1 MEIPMNGSLEPE
13 SEKTPMFD
21 AQPFHMEKYVVPG
34 AVAVG
39 LLFLFPWY
47 LLGRSA
53 SGDSVAGSFD
63 LATVVIAALVLG
75 HVVESL
81 KVYEWGKKVRKNRD
95 TLDNKT
101 LGLFAAEKAAI
112 GEVRF
117 ETAMRT
123 VLNLVSA
130 GRRSEFTWNLV
141 RWQKMVVLGKLIYV
155 ASFEWLLF
163 GVLCILEWL
172 GWNPFTTAWTL
183 KLFKNGLQP
192 SASLACE
199 FLLAVLFW
207 ITARYIYTFGLTRQ
221 QKTNDFLFDLIVENR
236 ARIIEL
242 VRKVATAEKQQTSA
256 A

>member
-1 MEIPMNGSLEPE
+1 
-13 SEKTPMFD
+13 MFD

-47 LLGRSA
+47 LLGRTA
-53 SGDSVAGSFD
+53 HGDSVAGSFD

-95 TLDNKT
+95 SLNDKT
-101 LGLFAAEKAAI
+101 LGLFAADGK
-112 GEVRF
+112 VNF

-141 RWQKMVVLGKLIYV
+141 RWQKMVVVGKLLYV

-163 GVLCILEWL
+163 SLLCLLEQR
-172 GWNPFTTAWTL
+172 GWNPFTTTWTL
-183 KLFKNGLQP
+183 KAFKDGLQP
-192 SASLACE
+192 IASFVCE
-199 FLLAVLFW
+199 FLLAAVLW
-207 ITARYIYTFGLTRQ
+207 VTAYCIYRFGLKRQ
-221 QKTNDFLFDLIVENR
+221 QKTNDFLFDLIVEHR
-236 ARIIEL
+236 VKIIDL
-242 VRKVATAEKQQTSA
+242 VRQVATTEKQQASA